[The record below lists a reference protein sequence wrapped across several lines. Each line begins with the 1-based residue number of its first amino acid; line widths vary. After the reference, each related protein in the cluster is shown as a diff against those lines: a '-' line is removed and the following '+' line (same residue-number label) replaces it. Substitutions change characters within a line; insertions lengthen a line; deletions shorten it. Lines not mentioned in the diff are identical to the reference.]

1 MPSGAKKR
9 KAAKKKKEKGTN
21 YIPLGNDELKLDDEK
36 GNDDGK
42 GGSPS
47 HHDYDDDND
56 NDHPFNEG
64 NDDVEE
70 SDRSTDKPSAA
81 DVEPV
86 EEVPGDVKIDEAP
99 GGKQDVVF
107 ERDLKTGENFESTN
121 LSLVQV
127 EAADESDDRNGNSN
141 AGLNDETAAE
151 NAMDEPD
158 NSVKEEATFDEVVK
172 SIDSSHTKMKSIF
185 ENAPVGESGNPI
197 LEPPVDPVKA
207 VASISE
213 VKSSDTG
220 SSLPE
225 KSVDSLVGPIDL
237 AMKKNEGKVHP
248 GSDSAQHVDDSDTQ
262 ECSENQPLV
271 ASAPHVVQKASW
283 LNCCGLFEV
292 LTGSGR

>member
-9 KAAKKKKEKGTN
+9 KAAKKKKEKG
-21 YIPLGNDELKLDDEK
+21 NDELKFRDEK

-47 HHDYDDDND
+47 HHDYDDDNE

-64 NDDVEE
+64 NEDLEE
-70 SDRSTDKPSAA
+70 SDPSTDKPSATYA
-81 DVEPV
+81 EPV
-86 EEVPGDVKIDEAP
+86 EEVSSDVKIGEAT
-99 GGKQDVVF
+99 GGKQDVVL
-107 ERDLKTGENFESTN
+107 ERDLKSGESFESTN

-127 EAADESDDRNGNSN
+127 ESAEELDYRNENSN
-141 AGLNDETAAE
+141 AGLNDETTAE
-151 NAMDEPD
+151 NAKDELD
-158 NSVKEEATFDEVVK
+158 NSLKEEVTFDEIVK
-172 SIDSSHTKMKSIF
+172 SIDSSHTKMASIF
-185 ENAPVGESGNPI
+185 ENAPIGETGNSV

-213 VKSSDTG
+213 VKNSDTG
-220 SSLPE
+220 SALPE

-237 AMKKNEGKVHP
+237 AMKKNEDKVYP
-248 GSDSAQHVDDSDTQ
+248 GSHSSQHVDDSDTL

-271 ASAPHVVQKASW
+271 ASAPRVIQKASW

-292 LTGSGR
+292 LTGSSR

>member
-9 KAAKKKKEKGTN
+9 KAAKKKKEKG
-21 YIPLGNDELKLDDEK
+21 NDELKFHDEK

-64 NDDVEE
+64 NEDVEE
-70 SDRSTDKPSAA
+70 SDPSAAQPSAA
-81 DVEPV
+81 DAESV
-86 EEVPGDVKIDEAP
+86 EEVPSDVKIGEAP
-99 GGKQDVVF
+99 EGKQDVVL
-107 ERDLKTGENFESTN
+107 ERDLKSGESFEGTN
-121 LSLVQV
+121 LSLVHV
-127 EAADESDDRNGNSN
+127 ESAEESDFRNGNSN

-151 NAMDEPD
+151 NAKEEPD
-158 NSVKEEATFDEVVK
+158 NSVNEEVTFDEIVK
-172 SIDSSHTKMKSIF
+172 SIDSSHTKMTSIF
-185 ENAPVGESGNPI
+185 ENAPVGETDNSV
-197 LEPPVDPVKA
+197 LEPPIDPVKA

-220 SSLPE
+220 SALPE

-237 AMKKNEGKVHP
+237 AVKKNEDKVHP
-248 GSDSAQHVDDSDTQ
+248 GSYSAQHVDDSDTQ
-262 ECSENQPLV
+262 ESSENQPLV
-271 ASAPHVVQKASW
+271 ASAPRVVQKASW